1 MAAPVDTS
9 AISDQI
15 RAEIQVKQF
24 RDFLGQ
30 YNQLSENCFKHCIWD
45 FRTRDVKNQEDSCV
59 SNCVDKFT
67 KVWMSDGYLLFDCS
81 LIYPGKSYYF
91 FYSTY

>member
-67 KVWMSDGYLLFDCS
+67 KVCIVLAA
-81 LIYPGKSYYF
+81 
-91 FYSTY
+91 